1 MKITKNLYRMASLA
15 FVFLLVLTFSSC
27 SHRMVGT
34 WNVQRY
40 ETTAPGQ
47 QGTVLYNLGTME
59 FKRNGRGEKNLS
71 YSVLGMDRRDQVPFK
86 WTADEDKYI
95 SIESGG
101 SEFSKIWIIME
112 NKRKSQKW
120 KTTDGSSSVQI
131 LELRK
136 Q

>member
-1 MKITKNLYRMASLA
+1 MKITKNLCRISSLA
-15 FVFLLVLTFSSC
+15 FAFLLVLAFSSC
-27 SHRMVGT
+27 SHKMVGV
-34 WNVQRY
+34 WDVQRY

-71 YSVLGMDRRDQVPFK
+71 YSVLGMDKKDQVPFQ

-95 SIESGG
+95 SIESEG

-120 KTTDGSSSVQI
+120 KTTDGNSAVQI
-131 LELRK
+131 LELKK